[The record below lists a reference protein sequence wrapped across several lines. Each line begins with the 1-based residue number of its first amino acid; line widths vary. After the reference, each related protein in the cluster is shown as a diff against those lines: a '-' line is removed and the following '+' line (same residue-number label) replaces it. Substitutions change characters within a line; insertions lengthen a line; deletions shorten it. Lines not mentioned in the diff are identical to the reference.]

1 MGGPQLSYALLA
13 NSRSNLPIIGE
24 QIATSMYFP
33 SEGDRL
39 MQIRVIKANAA
50 IAVATVTS
58 AWYSTQV
65 EIPENKVTILIIRIV
80 DFNRAEPAYYKTN
93 FLCAI
98 SGENGAFWYIV
109 LRIMLLTY
117 TRAKIR
123 FSNRGGLSQMGS
135 SVC

>member
-1 MGGPQLSYALLA
+1 MYALNMSQLSYALLV

-33 SEGDRL
+33 REGDRL

-65 EIPENKVTILIIRIV
+65 EIPENKIAILIY
-80 DFNRAEPAYYKTN
+80 EP
-93 FLCAI
+93 
-98 SGENGAFWYIV
+98 
-109 LRIMLLTY
+109 
-117 TRAKIR
+117 
-123 FSNRGGLSQMGS
+123 
-135 SVC
+135 